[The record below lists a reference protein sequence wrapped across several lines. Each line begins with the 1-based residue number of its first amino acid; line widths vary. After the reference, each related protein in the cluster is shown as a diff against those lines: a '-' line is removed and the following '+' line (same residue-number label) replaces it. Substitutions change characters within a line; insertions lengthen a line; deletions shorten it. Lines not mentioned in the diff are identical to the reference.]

1 MKKSV
6 FLVLVI
12 ACVGACRKQ
21 EMRADYAAPNF
32 RTEQVVEVKHLNDSL
47 IVGSPYSLHIFG
59 EHLIMQSKSID
70 NKNVFQVI
78 SLATG
83 QPTTSFGTVGR
94 AANELSDY
102 MITMRDGKRNLLS
115 AIDNSGKFLAFD
127 ISKAVSGESNCVAM
141 AHKMPH
147 YPTATQ
153 AHHFGERILH
163 TEGSTKT
170 RMRIFTTDIYGR
182 DTVVLEREHPFVSAE
197 LEADTL
203 GKGMYFKYNSRFAAK
218 PDGKKL
224 CNITG
229 HGMIMEIWN
238 VRGESA
244 TKSVTRYF
252 YEPKMKSYVYN
263 DVADECIRGAYAV
276 VATDK
281 YIYCGYY
288 DTRDDDDSGKPKLGV
303 FDWSGKAIC
312 SYSIEGASMSRFA
325 VSDDGKRVYSWF
337 RSDEGEEY
345 LGYFDLK

>member
-1 MKKSV
+1 MNKLIVSLIICVSMISCSQSV
-6 FLVLVI
+6 TI
-12 ACVGACRKQ
+12 
-21 EMRADYAAPNF
+21 DYNPPQF
-32 RTEQVVEVKHLNDSL
+32 RNQVVSEVKHLNDSL

-83 QPTTSFGTVGR
+83 EHLLGFGTLGR
-94 AANELSDY
+94 SQNELGDY

-153 AHHFGERILH
+153 AYHFGERILH

-170 RMRIFTTDIYGR
+170 RTRIFTTDIYGR

-203 GKGMYFKYNSRFAAK
+203 SKGMYFKYNSRFAAK
-218 PDGKKL
+218 PDGSKI

-229 HGMIMEIWN
+229 NGMIMEIWN

-263 DVADECIRGAYAV
+263 NVADECIRGAYAV
-276 VATDK
+276 AATDK

-312 SYSIEGASMSRFA
+312 SYSIEGASLTRFA
-325 VSDDGKRVYSWF
+325 VSDDDKRVYAWF
-337 RSDEGEEY
+337 WGDDGENY
-345 LGYFDLK
+345 LGYIDLE

>member
-1 MKKSV
+1 MKH
-6 FLVLVI
+6 LLILTI
-12 ACVGACRKQ
+12 ALLASKNSQNDTSYSAPQFKQ
-21 EMRADYAAPNF
+21 
-32 RTEQVVEVKHLNDSL
+32 QVVAEVKHLNDNL
-47 IVGSPYSLHIFG
+47 IIGSVYTLHIFG
-59 EHLIMQSKSID
+59 DNLIMQARSID
-70 NKNVFQVI
+70 NNNEFQAI
-78 SLATG
+78 SLSTG
-83 QPTTSFGTVGR
+83 EHLAGFGTRGR
-94 AANELSDY
+94 AQNELSDY
-102 MITMRDGKRNLLS
+102 MITLRDGKKGLLS
-115 AIDNSGKFLAFD
+115 AIDNSGKFLSFD
-127 ISKAVSGESNCVAM
+127 ISAAVTGKSNCVTM

-147 YPTATQ
+147 YPTAIQ

-163 TEGSTKT
+163 TEGSSKT
-170 RMRIFTTDIYGR
+170 RTRIFTTDIYGR

-203 GKGMYFKYNSRFAAK
+203 SKGMYFKYNSRFAAK
-218 PDGKKL
+218 PDGSKI

-229 HGMIMEIWN
+229 NGMIMEIWS

-276 VATDK
+276 AATDK

-312 SYSIEGASMSRFA
+312 SYSIEGGMLTRFTVA
-325 VSDDGKRVYSWF
+325 DDNSRVYAWF
-337 RSDEGEEY
+337 WGNDGEEY